1 MKIPIKELCSAVSAI
16 DLVPSRAGI
25 STSEFIRLHCSA
37 GRLKLSLA
45 AEIYGQT
52 TASQDPVSSEEWEF
66 FIDRATFVPFVN
78 AALELKQK
86 SPFEF
91 KYEPSKKSNNA
102 QLVVRCGRRRGIF
115 QSATE
120 ITGYSSPKEA
130 AGSKLKLTQNQ
141 QDILNLAVKY
151 ATPDPTIAHLNCV
164 YLLKHKAIMAS
175 NQLAAFWME
184 DTIVP
189 FSAPLPL
196 LLMSVCE
203 RADVKD
209 LIVSS
214 KSARVTMPCG
224 YLCQFTNQKAAEE
237 FPYKQIV
244 KNIQAAESYRKQ
256 FTISATSLMAV
267 LKRLESYIVSVVKRD
282 MVVSVHGT
290 KGDCTLRLVAFV
302 PQGRFEETVEILHP
316 LRRDVECEWMMSL
329 LLPLYEV
336 ASKLGHI
343 TVKYD
348 EDSPFLFS
356 SKGMRLL
363 ASRKQ

>member
-1 MKIPIKELCSAVSAI
+1 MKVPIKELCGAASAI

-25 STSEFIRLHCSA
+25 STSEFIRLHCSK
-37 GRLKLSLA
+37 GKLRLSLA
-45 AEIYGQT
+45 AEIYGAT
-52 TASQDPVSSEEWEF
+52 EAHQDPATTEEWEF
-66 FIDRATFVPFVN
+66 FVDRATFIPFVN

-86 SPFEF
+86 APFDF
-91 KYEPSKKSNNA
+91 KHEPSKKGNA
-102 QLVVRCGRRRGIF
+102 QLTVRCGRRRGVF

-120 ITGYSSPKEA
+120 ITGYATPKEA
-130 AGSKLKLTQNQ
+130 AGLKLKLTANQ
-141 QDILNLAVKY
+141 QTILTLAVKY

-164 YLLKHKAIMAS
+164 YLQKRKAIMAS
-175 NQLAAFWME
+175 NQLSAFWME
-184 DTIVP
+184 DPVVP

-209 LIVSS
+209 LIVSA
-214 KSARVTMPCG
+214 KSARVTMSCG
-224 YLCQFTNQKAAEE
+224 YLCQFTNQKAAED
-237 FPYKQIV
+237 FPYKQII
-244 KNIQAAESYRKQ
+244 KNIQAAEAYRKQ
-256 FTISATSLMAV
+256 FTIAAASLMAV

-282 MVVSVHGT
+282 MVVTVHGS
-290 KGDCTLRLVAFV
+290 KGDTTLQLVASV
-302 PQGRFEETVEILHP
+302 PQGRFEETVEVLHP
-316 LRRDVECEWMMSL
+316 LRRDVECEWMLSL

-336 ASKLGHI
+336 AGKLGNI

-348 EDSPFLFS
+348 EGSPFLFS